1 MSNDKYIHSDV
12 EDKIYSY
19 WEKNDLFMIFEM
31 VRRAKPLNQFA
42 YLQQHQWCAASQRG
56 GPALP
61 VFVADLLQKS
71 GVLGPPRAAASPPES
86 QNRANNLLFVRSFP
100 NY

>member
-1 MSNDKYIHSDV
+1 
-12 EDKIYSY
+12 
-19 WEKNDLFMIFEM
+19 M